1 MEKKMNNKKVKAEVY
16 FDENTQVH
24 IVDGNT
30 KVGKGIYCINL
41 LSGDEPLR
49 KKNGQLLI
57 NISGTCGGC
66 CDVCK
71 NDCYAIRQQIF
82 RSTEENLISWGE
94 NTILAKEY
102 IDLFFKQIQD
112 KINRSLMAYI
122 RFHAFGEI
130 PSYEYLEKMVKLAE
144 DNPKITFYTYSKR
157 YEWIENIM
165 KEKTLPENL
174 IINISI
180 WHKNYNNP
188 YNLPE
193 FIYDDQTE
201 EYLKDIFHCPAVDKE
216 GHDTGVTCASCKR
229 CFTVKKGYKTAV
241 YAH

>member
-1 MEKKMNNKKVKAEVY
+1 MSKKKAKVEIYMNQ
-16 FDENTQVH
+16 NTHVH
-24 IVDGNT
+24 IVDGNG

-57 NISGTCGGC
+57 NIAGTCSGC
-66 CDVCK
+66 CEICK
-71 NDCYAIRQQIF
+71 NDCYALRNQIF
-82 RSTEENLISWGE
+82 RCSEGNLISWGE

-102 IDLFFKQIQD
+102 PELFFIQIQD
-112 KINRSLMAYI
+112 KINRSLMSYI

-130 PSYEYLEKMVKLAE
+130 PSYEYLLRMIDLAKN
-144 DNPKITFYTYSKR
+144 NPRIVFYTYTKR
-157 YEWIENIM
+157 YEWIENAM
-165 KEKTLPENL
+165 KEQTVPENL

-180 WHKNYNNP
+180 WHKNYDNP
-188 YNLPE
+188 YKLPE

-201 EYLKDIFHCPAVDKE
+201 EYLKDVFHCPAVDIN
-216 GHDTGVTCASCKR
+216 GHETGVTCALCKG
-229 CFTVKKGYKTAV
+229 CFSTKNGDKTAV